1 MLKIGDEVIIINDD
15 HYSISTKGSIGII
28 TRVYTETADVHFTH
42 LTSQYRG
49 DIREFLIDI
58 MDIEPYNSD
67 PSITPVIRKIR
78 QMEKHFASRHGS
90 I

>member
-1 MLKIGDEVIIINDD
+1 MFKIGEEVIIINDD
-15 HYSISTKGSIGII
+15 QYSISTKGSIGII
-28 TRVYTETADVHFTH
+28 TRVHIESAEVHFTH
-42 LTSQYRG
+42 LTSGYRG
-49 DIREFLIDI
+49 YTREFLINMID
-58 MDIEPYNSD
+58 MEPYNSD

>member
-1 MLKIGDEVIIINDD
+1 MLRIGDEVIIINDD
-15 HYSISTKGSIGII
+15 QYSISTKGSIGII
-28 TRVYTETADVHFTH
+28 TRVYHTSADVHFTH
-42 LTSQYRG
+42 LTSSYRG
-49 DIREFLIDI
+49 DMREFVIHMAD
-58 MDIEPYNSD
+58 MEPYNTD